1 MSDISKAELARLLN
15 DEELGEQ
22 AYRLD
27 VTSRWPS
34 LRVLDYLFSEGRST
48 TGDIARG
55 INMDM
60 QEVRQTL
67 DELNEIG
74 VVEELKEGETTY
86 WNPTMRELEISL
98 TSDQGLDIEFTSDP
112 SKHDP
117 EREGRIHNISNGI
130 FTKIGRRLDAMFLR

>member
-1 MSDISKAELARLLN
+1 MSDISKAELARLLD

-98 TSDQGLDIEFTSDP
+98 TSDHGLDIEFTLDP

-117 EREGRIHNISNGI
+117 EREGRIHNSPNGI
-130 FTKIGRRLDAMFLR
+130 FTKIGRRLDAIFLR